1 MEPMTEGIFY
11 LKLSGKVEGPYT
23 IGQIYDLWA
32 ARKINSQTSFAR
44 LEEMDKWL
52 PLAELTLTISPPRPA
67 MTKPPSAEPSPTV
80 ASRPRPAPS
89 LRTEQ
94 YLPSLPA
101 QTERPTRPSK
111 PPPPSVFALLR
122 KVSVSLEFLIG
133 LCLVAG
139 VLLAL
144 YFMIFLPASTDG
156 VEISQERLFMKQNGV
171 IAGIG
176 LALLGGLLTVAR
188 QIKLVS
194 ASPKN
199 EAAYTSE
206 RKSPQIHL

>member
-11 LKLSGKVEGPYT
+11 LKLGGKVEGPYT

-67 MTKPPSAEPSPTV
+67 MPKPPSAEPTPTIS
-80 ASRPRPAPS
+80 SRPRPAPS

-94 YLPSLPA
+94 YLPSLPV
-101 QTERPTRPSK
+101 QTERPARPTKQPRPTVS
-111 PPPPSVFALLR
+111 ALLGN
-122 KVSVSLEFLIG
+122 VSVSLEFLIG
-133 LCLVAG
+133 LCMVVG

-144 YFMIFLPASTDG
+144 YFMIILPASPDG
-156 VEISQERLFMKQNGV
+156 AEISQERLFMKQNGV

-176 LALLGGLLTVAR
+176 LVLLSGLLTVAR

-194 ASPKN
+194 ASSKI
-199 EAAYTSE
+199 EAAYKSE
-206 RKSPQIHL
+206 RRAP